1 MDLESYIS
9 HKNHNK
15 IPTIIEIL
23 LSIGFYPNL
32 FQTILL
38 VYYSYLNDKTPITF
52 LFLKKLSHNS
62 YYSNFIVF
70 ICFTILTSSS
80 LFIGY
85 NLDEIKK
92 TKLID
97 WFCLLFF
104 FISGISN
111 IIKSMND
118 NREYSFL
125 NEYNFLLSQ
134 KNVNNSIFNLHKHEL
149 SIIIEESSKYTE
161 ENYPL
166 LERRLS
172 IIPDKDINED
182 TTVQNKFIL
191 FLTDIKNVLCE
202 RFLDFTYYVILFLC
216 FVYDSGAVIIGVL
229 FTFLSLLLLCALFE
243 EKYLEDLYEKNVRGI
258 MGFLLIIYS
267 IQLYLCKTF
276 ELNEED

>member
-70 ICFTILTSSS
+70 ICFTILTSAS

-85 NLDEIKK
+85 NLDEIIK

-104 FISGISN
+104 F
-111 IIKSMND
+111 
-118 NREYSFL
+118 F
-125 NEYNFLLSQ
+125 F
-134 KNVNNSIFNLHKHEL
+134 
-149 SIIIEESSKYTE
+149 
-161 ENYPL
+161 
-166 LERRLS
+166 
-172 IIPDKDINED
+172 
-182 TTVQNKFIL
+182 
-191 FLTDIKNVLCE
+191 
-202 RFLDFTYYVILFLC
+202 
-216 FVYDSGAVIIGVL
+216 
-229 FTFLSLLLLCALFE
+229 
-243 EKYLEDLYEKNVRGI
+243 
-258 MGFLLIIYS
+258 
-267 IQLYLCKTF
+267 
-276 ELNEED
+276 

>member
-1 MDLESYIS
+1 MDLKGYMS
-9 HKNHNK
+9 HKNHDK
-15 IPTIIEIL
+15 IPTIIEIV

-32 FQTILL
+32 FQTIIL
-38 VYYSYLNDKTPITF
+38 VYYSYINDKTPITF
-52 LFLKKLSHNS
+52 LFLKKRSRNS
-62 YYSNFIVF
+62 LYSNIIVF
-70 ICFTILTSSS
+70 ICFTILTSAS

-85 NLDEIKK
+85 NLDEIIK